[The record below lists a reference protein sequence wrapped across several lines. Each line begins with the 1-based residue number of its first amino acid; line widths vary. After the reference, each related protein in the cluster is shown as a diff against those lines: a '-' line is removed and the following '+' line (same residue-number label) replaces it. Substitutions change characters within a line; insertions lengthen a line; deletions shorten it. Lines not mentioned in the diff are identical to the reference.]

1 MGFDRHTLVI
11 PDGTRFDEQY
21 IVTTGDV
28 IIGDRC
34 LVQFGIKTD
43 GRIFVGEHVIIDGN
57 LESKGDIR
65 MDIFSR
71 IRGDVKSNTDVY
83 LGEKVIVDG
92 RLSVGGDL
100 DVGDSVDVKKGF
112 EAKGWINIRSPIPV
126 VIYIFI
132 YLTQL
137 LKMGHS
143 EDIERILKEMEENDG
158 DTIPISDKFLF
169 IPNNSIIS
177 TQKSKT
183 DGGFRIGKKS
193 NLVGNYEIKGKVF
206 IDEEVRIQGSIRAE
220 ENVFCGQKVF
230 IAGSLETQ
238 GNIRI
243 DDDTI
248 IGGNITAE
256 QIHLTKTVE
265 TKGTMYAKKGV
276 SFITP
281 YDFEAAEKIRRF
293 EEDLDIF
300 DHINENPEG
309 KHV

>member
-11 PDGTRFDEQY
+11 PDGTRFDEQS
-21 IVTTGDV
+21 IITNGDV

-34 LVQFGIKTD
+34 LVQYGIKTT
-43 GRIFVGEHVIIDGN
+43 GRIFVGEHVVIDGN
-57 LESKGDIR
+57 LESTGDIR

-71 IRGDVKSNTDVY
+71 IRGDVASDSNVY

-100 DVGDSVDVKKGF
+100 DVGDSVDVKQGF

-143 EDIERILKEMEENDG
+143 EDIERILKEIEENDG
-158 DTIPISDKFLF
+158 DTIPISEVFLF
-169 IPNNSIIS
+169 IPNNSMIS

-183 DGGFRIGKKS
+183 DGGFRIGKNS
-193 NLVGNYEIKGKVF
+193 NILGNYEIKGKAF
-206 IDEEVRIQGSIRAE
+206 IGDKTILHGSVHAGDNI
-220 ENVFCGQKVF
+220 FCGQNVQVH
-230 IAGSLETQ
+230 GSLESQ

-243 DDDTI
+243 DEQSI

-256 QIHLTKTVE
+256 QIHLSKTVE

-276 SFITP
+276 NFLVP

-293 EEDLDIF
+293 EDDIEIF
-300 DHINENPEG
+300 EQVNDTAEG
-309 KHV
+309 